1 MRRKQRER
9 INKKNAEAAKVK
21 ADDNAVVPKRGIAR
35 MSFDV
40 SAAAN
45 YIARDQ
51 KKLEDKL

>member
-9 INKKNAEAAKVK
+9 INKKNQEAAKVK